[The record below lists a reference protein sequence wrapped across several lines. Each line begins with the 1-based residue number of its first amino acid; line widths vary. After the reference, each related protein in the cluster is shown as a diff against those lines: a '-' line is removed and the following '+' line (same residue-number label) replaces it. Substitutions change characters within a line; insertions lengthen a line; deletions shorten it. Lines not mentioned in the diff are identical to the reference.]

1 MKLWTDTG
9 SLVLWVTVPCG
20 EDGEEEGRRE
30 ERRAQVSAILPQNM
44 MWAVHAHSHDRV
56 WSGPCWC
63 PEG

>member
-30 ERRAQVSAILPQNM
+30 GE
-44 MWAVHAHSHDRV
+44 
-56 WSGPCWC
+56 
-63 PEG
+63 EGRGGELMYQPFFPKT